1 MCYAYTYAVGAYTSG
16 NDMSNCMVYALRRKF
31 WQAAQTAHPPW
42 VRVGLKDNDLR
53 RPARTL
59 NGFGGFALCAIYFR
73 CGGIWTRRGRRKQ
86 RCDAMTDRHNPEIR
100 DIALDLFL

>member
-59 NGFGGFALCAIYFR
+59 NGFGGFALCHLLSVWRNLDAAR
-73 CGGIWTRRGRRKQ
+73 AAKAEM
-86 RCDAMTDRHNPEIR
+86 RCDDRP
-100 DIALDLFL
+100 A